1 MTFGPEQSITTAYGE
16 AARFALGDFSKHPR
30 NECQLFYRPTCGD
43 GIIEKNETCEDGNM
57 NSGDG
62 CSASCVL
69 ELPSCFASGTILNGT
84 TGRISEIFTATIARS
99 GTVRSGVKLTG
110 FSRGEVSN
118 LSLNQDLTGANYQEF
133 TTGIQFT
140 STGQKILTGF
150 LRNQN
155 IGPQECFLGEVE
167 IFHCG
172 DGVIQDGTNGT
183 PDLGETC
190 DDGNTIDGDG
200 CSASCALEDPALFS
214 GTVCGFLTGRIFSGA
229 TLLSTGYKITEFS
242 LEIESTGANIR
253 PSLEIVSANFSGEL
267 FSFDQK
273 LDGFS
278 RQTGPLTRD
287 VGTRNFQVE
296 VANTTG
302 GHTGGTQTCD
312 L

>member
-1 MTFGPEQSITTAYGE
+1 MIDDPA
-16 AARFALGDFSKHPR
+16 
-30 NECQLFYRPTCGD
+30 
-43 GIIEKNETCEDGNM
+43 ETCEDGNM

-190 DDGNTIDGDG
+190 DDGNTTDGDG
-200 CSASCALEDPALFS
+200 CSASC
-214 GTVCGFLTGRIFSGA
+214 LTEKQQCAVDIVIPDRDG
-229 TLLSTGYKITEFS
+229 E
-242 LEIESTGANIR
+242 
-253 PSLEIVSANFSGEL
+253 EIVRGQNDGTGSFTISGIVTGFDATAVFIAEL
-267 FSFDQK
+267 NGD
-273 LDGFS
+273 
-278 RQTGPLTRD
+278 
-287 VGTRNFQVE
+287 TRNDI
-296 VANTTG
+296 VAIGDTDGIIWIENLG
-302 GHTGGTQTCD
+302 SGNF
-312 L
+312 